1 MTPLE
6 ITNLELV
13 GVKII
18 AKRLIAKNL
27 IQEKLEERRGKC
39 RIVEQR
45 VWEKVKLVL
54 FHSNLW
60 ISVQETI
67 YNGLTE
73 Q

>member
-6 ITNLELV
+6 ITNWELV

-18 AKRLIAKNL
+18 AKRLIAKYL
-27 IQEKLEERRGKC
+27 MQEKLEERTGKC

-60 ISVQETI
+60 IYVQETI

>member
-6 ITNLELV
+6 ITNWELV

-18 AKRLIAKNL
+18 AKRLIAKYL

-39 RIVEQR
+39 RIVEPR

-60 ISVQETI
+60 ITVQETI